1 MVGQIDF
8 SALQTPDY
16 SGNALKYYRAGQQ
29 QTGQEQGGT
38 ALGAGD
44 YRGAAAAYG
53 RAGMTDEAAGALKL
67 GMTQDEL
74 KTKTDLAAAK
84 QKSEVLVRIAQG
96 LQDVPEGQRKAALQS
111 AYPLLQA
118 AQIDTAPFDQATEDQ
133 LSTPALQAFAGQV
146 ESHFQA
152 INRGGGGYDII
163 DRRTGNVSRSVD
175 PQVKGPNAPAGFRWG
190 TDGNLEYIPNGP
202 ADPKFVKQKATAQ
215 RQAVVANPMPSKAK
229 APGQPAIIAPA
240 APWQRKW

>member
-16 SGNALKYYRAGQQ
+16 AGNALKYYRAGQQ
-29 QTGQEQGGT
+29 QTGQEQGGA
-38 ALGAGD
+38 ALGSGD

-53 RAGMTDEAAGALKL
+53 RAGMTDEATGAVKL
-67 GMTQDEL
+67 GMEQDEL
-74 KTKTDLAAAK
+74 KTKTDLATAK
-84 QKSEVLVRIAQG
+84 QKSEVLLRIAQG

-118 AQIDTAPFDQATEDQ
+118 AQIDTAPFDHATEDQ

-175 PQVKGPNAPAGFRWG
+175 PTPKERPAPAGYKWDG
-190 TDGNLEYIPNGP
+190 GNLVIIPGGP
-202 ADPKFVKQKATAQ
+202 ADPKVVGQRATAQ
-215 RQAVVANPMPSKAK
+215 RRAIVANPMPSRAK
-229 APGQPAIIAPA
+229 PGEPTIVAPA